1 MENDTKRTIKVRQG
15 TGEDALEMTVQV
27 TQEEFDKMEQIRRFS
42 PESWEGKDLEL
53 IQEARKVIKEKEDET
68 IKLEQEVDETQKS
81 GQEVDETPIK
91 TKEEQSKNNA
101 GLWWTLGVLGVLLV
115 AYLIFN
121 SILQNRV
128 KEAREVILNY
138 ALNNKNVNYQGV
150 SFEYPANWNFNN
162 SNSANNMY
170 QISGVDDMGDEY
182 VVILAKNIPNI
193 EREFID
199 EIIVEYM
206 NTEGTEDMEYSAIY
220 ETTFHGIKSAATDFS
235 YKLEGV
241 QAVARVLGFTLNNS
255 TFVIIKSAKT
265 KAELDGDNF
274 KTMESTF
281 KYVNQ

>member
-1 MENDTKRTIKVRQG
+1 METKNEKKTIMIKQG
-15 TGEDALEMTVQV
+15 IGEDAMEMTMKV
-27 TQEEFDKMEQIRRFS
+27 TQEEYDKMEQIRRFS

-53 IQEARKVIKEKEDET
+53 IQEARKVIKEKETET
-68 IKLEQEVDETQKS
+68 IKSEQVDDETQKS

-91 TKEEQSKNNA
+91 LKEEQSNTNA

-128 KEAREVILNY
+128 REAREVIVNY
-138 ALNNKNVNYQGV
+138 AMNNKNVNYQGV
-150 SFEYPANWNFNN
+150 SFDYPANWGFKN

-170 QISGVDDMGDEY
+170 QISGVNDKGDEY

-206 NTEGTEDMEYSAIY
+206 NTEGIEDMEYSAIY
-220 ETTFHGIKSAATDFS
+220 ETTFHGIKSVATDFS
-235 YKLEGV
+235 YKLQGER
-241 QAVARVLGFTLNNS
+241 ADARTIGFTLNNS

-265 KAELDGDNF
+265 KSELDGDNF
-274 KTMESTF
+274 KIM
-281 KYVNQ
+281 

>member
-1 MENDTKRTIKVRQG
+1 MENDTKRTIKVKQG
-15 TGEDALEMTVQV
+15 VGDDALEMTVQV
-27 TQEEFDKMEQIRRFS
+27 TQEEFDKMEQIRRYS

-53 IQEARKVIKEKEDET
+53 IQEARKVIKEKEAET
-68 IKLEQEVDETQKS
+68 IKSE
-81 GQEVDETPIK
+81 QEVDETPIK

-128 KEAREVILNY
+128 KEAREVIVNY

-150 SFEYPANWNFNN
+150 SFDYPANWNFNN

-170 QISGVDDMGDEY
+170 QISGVNDKGDEY

-220 ETTFHGIKSAATDFS
+220 ETSFHGIKSVATDFS

-241 QAVARVLGFTLNNS
+241 RAVARVLGFTLNNS

-265 KAELDGDNF
+265 KAELDGDGF

>member
-15 TGEDALEMTVQV
+15 TGKDALEMTVQV

-53 IQEARKVIKEKEDET
+53 IQEARKVIKEKEGET

-235 YKLEGV
+235 YKLAGV

>member
-53 IQEARKVIKEKEDET
+53 IQEARKVIKEKEAET
-68 IKLEQEVDETQKS
+68 IKSEQELDETQKS

-101 GLWWTLGVLGVLLV
+101 GLWWTLGVIGVVLV

-128 KEAREVILNY
+128 REAREVIVNY

-150 SFEYPANWNFNN
+150 SFDYPANWSFKN

-170 QISGVDDMGDEY
+170 QISGLDEKGDEY

-220 ETTFHGIKSAATDFS
+220 ETTFHGIKSAASDFS
-235 YKLEGV
+235 YKLQGER
-241 QAVARVLGFTLNNS
+241 AVARTIGFTLNNS

-274 KTMESTF
+274 KIMESTF
-281 KYVNQ
+281 KYVKQ